1 MKILAI
7 RLKNLTSIEGT
18 VEVDFTSEPLR
29 SAGIFAISGPT
40 GAGKSTLLDAL
51 CLALYDKAPRFA
63 SSVENISLADVGDNQ
78 INQADVRNLLRRGTS
93 DGYAE
98 VDFLGIDGHRYR
110 SRWSVRRT
118 RNKVSGSLQ
127 AQVMQVSDLDT
138 EKEFQGTK
146 RELLNQLTELVGL
159 NYEQFTRTVLLAQN
173 DFATFLKS
181 KGAAKAELLEKLT
194 GTAVYSRISQEIYS
208 RSKTLQAEVDLIR
221 GKMNAIEL
229 MSEEDFLALQ
239 KEKEEWMQQREA
251 GGRRLTVLNEQWQV
265 VRSLQAQEEL
275 LARKQQEEQQEKER
289 SGQLAQQL
297 ASQEEGWT
305 HFKQQCEAIQPDL
318 QKARALDVQIQSR
331 QTDYGQA
338 QLRWKEAAAQVAEQE
353 KKLRAAHEASRA
365 SYESLVRLL
374 NWAAADEVLSMEQVA
389 DFLRRDEADLKDK
402 EQANEVR
409 RQQLEAFAYPSL
421 VEEQGRC
428 REEKKRL
435 QTIAQLTK
443 DEQAT
448 VAECQR
454 LGKEAA
460 VCEQRLAEHR
470 ATLETVKRV
479 YDNARMAVGKDV
491 KALRGQLQEG
501 EACPVCGSVQHP
513 YASLHEGIDTLF
525 RQLEQEFTS
534 ASETY
539 QQTNN
544 QFITVQRDWAHH
556 QQEEQRL
563 RALLQQLWVEN
574 VQQGGLSQP
583 VSEAASE
590 AEQPDSGLAEY
601 IHGRMEVIDSRLQ
614 ELSRLLQAYQR
625 LYEDWQR
632 ADAAVKQQRMRCEQ
646 LRMYASRYQLEVQK
660 LSAGEEQRVLLQQAL
675 SKEQTRFREVEQALQ
690 VLQQERSALLRGKS
704 VEDAERAMKK
714 KENELAAELERV
726 RKAVEVL
733 SQRQAGLQ
741 GEIKQIA
748 SVVEELREKT
758 RSISFPLCNSSLV
771 EGAASSELASVLR
784 QSASSVDASQQS
796 AFSVDV
802 FSSVDASS
810 SAASSTEIP
819 LAVLADSLSSAIAQQ
834 EADNRHTEQRLSAI
848 EVRLLQQQKNQ
859 ELMAQVARELEGKQ
873 RVAEQWAKLN
883 KLLGSADG
891 AKFKVIAQSYTLN
904 HLLRHANRHLS
915 YLSKRYK
922 LQQVPGTLAL
932 QVIDCDMCD
941 EVRTV
946 YSLSGGESFLISLAL
961 ALGLSSLSSNN
972 LKVES
977 LFIDEGFGSL
987 DADSLRTA
995 MEALEQLQ
1003 MQGRKV
1009 GVISHV
1015 QEMSERISVQVQVHK
1030 KINGKSVL
1038 TVVG

>member
-229 MSEEDFLALQ
+229 MSDEDFLALQ
-239 KEKEEWMQQREA
+239 KEKEEWRQQREA

-275 LARKQQEEQQEKER
+275 LACKQQEEQQEKER
-289 SGQLAQQL
+289 SDQLAQQL

-353 KKLRAAHEASRA
+353 KKLRTAHETSRA

-513 YASLHEGIDTLF
+513 YALLHEGIDTLF
-525 RQLEQEFTS
+525 HQLEQEFTS

-544 QFITVQRDWAHH
+544 QLITLQRDWAHH

-590 AEQPDSGLAEY
+590 AEQSDSGLAEH

-690 VLQQERSALLRGKS
+690 ALQQERSALLRGKS

-714 KENELAAELERV
+714 KEDELAAELERV

-733 SQRQAGLQ
+733 RQRQAGLQ

-771 EGAASSELASVLR
+771 EVAASSELAS
-784 QSASSVDASQQS
+784 
-796 AFSVDV
+796 
-802 FSSVDASS
+802 ASS
-810 SAASSTEIP
+810 SAASSTELP
-819 LAVLADSLSSAIAQQ
+819 LAVLADSLSTAIAQQ

-873 RVAEQWAKLN
+873 RVTEQWAKLN

-987 DADSLRTA
+987 DGDSLRTA